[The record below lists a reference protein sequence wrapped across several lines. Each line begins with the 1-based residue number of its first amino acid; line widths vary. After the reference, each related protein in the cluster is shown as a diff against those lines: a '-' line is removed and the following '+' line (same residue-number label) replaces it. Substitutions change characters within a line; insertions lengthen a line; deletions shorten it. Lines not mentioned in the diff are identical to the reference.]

1 MYQFDLGLSAIR
13 ASQVGLRTTS
23 NNLANAATPGYHR
36 QQVLLTDNLPVTLGR
51 LQLGTGVSVAG
62 VQRLVDSAIE
72 SALLRNRSGQS
83 EASTRLSLLNR
94 LDSLLTPGDG
104 SLANEVTRLFDALE
118 QLASRPNE
126 AVLQRQV
133 VTAAQGVTRELNTA
147 LAEIR
152 RLQEDTRS
160 QTEIAVREL
169 TQLSTDIAA
178 LNRQIQ
184 IQQAQGREPNDL
196 LDRRDAL
203 VTRLAEL
210 IDLAP
215 GGFPPDGSP
224 LPGAAGT
231 LLFGAAPV
239 ELRVELS
246 DNGELQLIS
255 PDWEVPIAPA
265 SGKLAALLEGHN
277 HTLAGLRN
285 DLLSWFDALR
295 RGLDQLQATGLGLT
309 GGSTRLEAA
318 RAVTDPDV
326 RLSAFAAELP
336 ITAGDLFITVTD
348 KATGDRTTSRI
359 AIDPSTHSLNDV
371 AALLDAIPGLRALVP
386 PATGRLVI
394 AAAAGYEFDFAGR
407 LDQQPTPDSVSG
419 TAAASVGGLYTGT
432 KNAQWEVV
440 AIDSGTVGATSPL
453 RLEVRDVTT
462 GVVLKTIDV
471 GLGYE
476 AGRPL
481 TLADGVTWQFSPG
494 TIQAGDRWTLTP
506 VAQPDQTGL
515 LNALGLKS
523 FFTGGPQDG
532 FGVHP
537 DLAANPGQLAVS
549 RTGLS
554 GESGNLQ
561 RMIALRN
568 SSSDGSPGETIEGR
582 LAGLIAGVGLETQ
595 FARGETDQLASVGTR
610 LAEDRD
616 ALSGVD
622 PNEEMLALLR
632 WQQGFQAA
640 TRFISII
647 QSTMD
652 DLLRILA

>member
-1 MYQFDLGLSAIR
+1 MYQFDVGLSAIR

-36 QQVLLTDNLPVTLGR
+36 QQVILEDNLPATLGG
-51 LQLGTGVSVAG
+51 LQLGTGVSVAR

-72 SALLRNRSGQS
+72 AAILRNRSVQS
-83 EASTRLSLLNR
+83 EASARLSLLNR

-104 SLANEVTRLFDALE
+104 SLADETTRLFDALE

-133 VTAAQGVTRELNTA
+133 VASAQGVTRELNSA

-152 RLQEDTRS
+152 RLQEDARN

-169 TQLSTDIAA
+169 TQLSADIAA
-178 LNRQIQ
+178 MNRQIQ

-210 IDLAP
+210 VDLAP

-224 LPGAAGT
+224 LPGAAGA
-231 LLFGAAPV
+231 LLFGAGPV

-246 DNGELQLIS
+246 DAGQLQLRS
-255 PDWEVPIAPA
+255 PDWEAPIVPA
-265 SGKLAALLEGHN
+265 SGKLAALLEVHN
-277 HTLAGLRN
+277 QTLAGLRH
-285 DLLSWFDALR
+285 DLLSWFEPLR
-295 RGLDQLQATGLGLT
+295 QGLDQLQATGLGLT
-309 GGSTRLEAA
+309 GGYTRLEAT
-318 RAVTDPDV
+318 RATADPSV
-326 RLSAFAAELP
+326 RLAAFAADLP
-336 ITAGDLFITVTD
+336 LTAGELFITLTD
-348 KATGDRTTSRI
+348 KATGNRTTHRV
-359 AIDPSTHSLNDV
+359 AIDPMTHSLNDV
-371 AALLDAIPGLRALVP
+371 AALLDAIPGLTAVVP

-394 AAAAGYEFDFAGR
+394 ATAAGYEFDFAGR

-419 TAAASVGGLYTGT
+419 TAAALVGGLYTGS

-440 AIDSGTVGATSPL
+440 ALDSGTVGVTAPL
-453 RLEVRDVTT
+453 RLEVRDVAT
-462 GVVLKTIDV
+462 GVTLKTIDV

-481 TLADGVTWQFSPG
+481 SLPDGVTWQFSPG

-506 VAQPDQTGL
+506 LAQPDQTGL
-515 LNALGLKS
+515 LSALGLGS

-532 FGVHP
+532 FAVHP
-537 DLAANPGQLAVS
+537 DLAAHPSRLAVS
-549 RTGLS
+549 RTGLT
-554 GESGNLQ
+554 GDAGNLL
-561 RMIALRN
+561 RMISLRN
-568 SSSDGSPGETIEGR
+568 ASPYGQPGETIEGR
-582 LAGLIAGVGLETQ
+582 LAGLISGIGLETQ
-595 FARGETDQLASVGTR
+595 FTRGEVDQLTSVGAR
-610 LAEDRD
+610 LTEDRD

-647 QSTMD
+647 QATMD
-652 DLLRILA
+652 DLLKILA